1 MRAAKW
7 RFLIGVA
14 ALLVLLTIA
23 ATYAADFGSSVVVR
37 DAGGAEVYR
46 SSLPGSGEFGIEYV
60 HSYYEVSATE
70 HFVVAKDRGF
80 ELVEVSS
87 PSEAVLD
94 YYEIEGR
101 KSMDGEWISLTP
113 DEPRRLEELPL
124 IGTEKGQRTLIVSGE
139 RLPLYEAGG
148 PRHVNIR
155 VERDAFYSG
164 LRGLFG

>member
-1 MRAAKW
+1 M
-7 RFLIGVA
+7 
-14 ALLVLLTIA
+14 
-23 ATYAADFGSSVVVR
+23 YAADSRASVVVR
-37 DAGGAEVYR
+37 DDSGAEVYR
-46 SSLPGSGEFGIEYV
+46 SSLPGSGEFGIKYV
-60 HSYYEVSATE
+60 HSYYRVPAME
-70 HFVVAKDRGF
+70 HFVAVEDGSF

-101 KSMDGEWISLTP
+101 KSADGEWISLIP
-113 DEPRRLEELPL
+113 DKPRRLEELSL
-124 IGTEKGQRTLIVSGE
+124 IGTEKGRRTLVVSGE

-148 PRHVNIR
+148 PRHVIIR

>member
-1 MRAAKW
+1 VAVS
-7 RFLIGVA
+7 FGVA
-14 ALLVLLTIA
+14 ALLVLLFTV
-23 ATYAADFGSSVVVR
+23 ATYAADSGSSVVVR

-46 SSLPGSGEFGIEYV
+46 SPLPGSGEFGIEYV
-60 HSYYEVSATE
+60 HSYYEVLATE
-70 HFVVAKDRGF
+70 HFVAVRDGSF

-101 KSMDGEWISLTP
+101 KSADGEWISLIS
-113 DEPRRLEELPL
+113 DEPSRFEKLPL
-124 IGTEKGQRTLIVSGE
+124 IGTEKGRRTLVISGE
-139 RLPLYEAGG
+139 RLPLYKAGG
-148 PRHVNIR
+148 PRHVIIW

>member
-1 MRAAKW
+1 MRVAKR
-7 RFLIGVA
+7 RFLTGA
-14 ALLVLLTIA
+14 ASLLVLLCIA
-23 ATYAADFGSSVVVR
+23 VSYAANFGSSIVVR
-37 DAGGAEVYR
+37 NDGGAEVYR
-46 SSLPGSGEFGIEYV
+46 YSLPGSGEFGIEYV

-70 HFVVAKDRGF
+70 HFVARRDGGF

-101 KSMDGEWISLTP
+101 KSADSERTSLTL
-113 DEPRRLEELPL
+113 DEPSRFEELPL
-124 IGTEKGQRTLIVSGE
+124 IGTEKGERTLGVSDE
-139 RLPLYEAGG
+139 RLPLFWGGG

-164 LRGLFG
+164 LRGWFG